1 MKDNLISNQTKQIG
15 LICSFIFKVMNFL
28 IFWDFFGVFIN
39 FYEFLW
45 ILFQFLKIKNND
57 VIVR

>member
-1 MKDNLISNQTKQIG
+1 MKVNLISNKKKIG
-15 LICSFIFKVMNFL
+15 LICSFIFKVINFL